1 MLECPSIQCLDLKKN
16 RIEDADAI
24 VDILTHMPN
33 LALLYLQGNPCVRK
47 IKNYRKLLI
56 ARIPTLKY
64 LDDRPVFP
72 EDRERA
78 EVFMNS
84 LDNGESLKEA
94 QEKEKAVIE
103 RQENEKKEKAHR
115 NFMEFQKL
123 LDDAKS
129 QSMKENT
136 INEDNEEEEEEELE
150 QEEEEENN
158 SDNGNNDINIENN
171 NNTIEINVN

>member
-1 MLECPSIQCLDLKKN
+1 
-16 RIEDADAI
+16 
-24 VDILTHMPN
+24 MPH

-64 LDDRPVFP
+64 LDDRPVFS

-78 EVFMNS
+78 EVFMSS

-94 QEKEKAVIE
+94 QEKEKQVIE

-123 LDDAKS
+123 LDDAKAE
-129 QSMKENT
+129 KINENT
-136 INEDNEEEEEEELE
+136 INEDEEEVEEED
-150 QEEEEENN
+150 NN
-158 SDNGNNDINIENN
+158 DDDLNNGNNDINIENN
-171 NNTIEINVN
+171 NTIEINVN

>member
-1 MLECPSIQCLDLKKN
+1 
-16 RIEDADAI
+16 
-24 VDILTHMPN
+24 MPH

-78 EVFMNS
+78 EVFMSS

-94 QEKEKAVIE
+94 QEKEKQVIE

-123 LDDAKS
+123 LDDAKAEK
-129 QSMKENT
+129 MNENT
-136 INEDNEEEEEEELE
+136 INEDEEEVEEED
-150 QEEEEENN
+150 NN
-158 SDNGNNDINIENN
+158 DDDLNNGNNDINIENN